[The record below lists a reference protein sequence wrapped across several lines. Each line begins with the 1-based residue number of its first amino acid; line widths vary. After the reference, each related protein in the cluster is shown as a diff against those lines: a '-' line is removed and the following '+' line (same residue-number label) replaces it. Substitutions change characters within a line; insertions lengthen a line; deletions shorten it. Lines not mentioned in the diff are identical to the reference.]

1 MKKPPNLLK
10 PLDHATRYAS
20 IIRGPCALA
29 LNSRF
34 GSILLK
40 KLASAVDG
48 KNLRSLREF
57 PTKGA
62 EGVHRWNVR
71 LTQVVWLRLIA
82 NIEPSVGVIGQSTK
96 IGRQRESEFSTE

>member
-1 MKKPPNLLK
+1 VKAACS
-10 PLDHATRYAS
+10 DHARDWLL
-20 IIRGPCALA
+20 LA
-29 LNSRF
+29 YSVE
-34 GSILLK
+34 

-62 EGVHRWNVR
+62 EGVHRRNVR

-82 NIEPSVGVIGQSTK
+82 TIEPIVGVIGSIDEKRPAT
-96 IGRQRESEFSTE
+96 SE